1 MIDRRET
8 GGGDPDGSA
17 GGAEGRARRGIDGRE
32 IARIGLRTLFYYLLL
47 LAILLLWHGGGLF
60 IYENF

>member
-1 MIDRRET
+1 MI
-8 GGGDPDGSA
+8 G
-17 GGAEGRARRGIDGRE
+17 GRE
-32 IARIGLRTLFYYLLL
+32 IARIALRTVFYYLLL